1 VARCDTYL
9 PLTNVTD
16 LLLDAFVPTLIRQK
30 LAKNPSLP
38 TGPDAERFHAALLLA
53 DVSGFSTLAKTYAR
67 RGPRGAEDLK
77 DLLNLFFGRLVDV
90 VDSYGGQVLKF
101 PGDATLALWPSE
113 GDLSAAAHRAAQCA
127 LTAQQ
132 ALRGIVSPD
141 GIQLHVRAGVGMG
154 EVCAACVGGVA
165 GRWELLVTGDPL
177 AQAIHSMSLVSPGG
191 VAVSSKVWERIGPDA
206 QASKLADGVYRVDAV
221 AASPP
226 ALSSAALFTLGS
238 DAAPVLRAY
247 VPRSVQARLEAGQ
260 SDWLAEFRRV
270 SVLFINLGVFD
281 DLADEAL
288 GELQRAIVAVQTA
301 VDRYGGSINQ
311 VLADDKGMVVVCGWG
326 LALHTHG
333 DNEVRATRAALDLHR
348 ELANIGVG
356 ASFGIA
362 TGEVFTG
369 LRGNQRRCE
378 YAMIGDVVNIA
389 ARLMQAADQEIL
401 CDLATVEAA
410 GKRIKFEQLVPIR
423 IKGHEGSVAVSRPA
437 QLSTGSADIVGRV
450 EERRML
456 GERLRALSTGN
467 DGGVVVLEGDAGIGK
482 SRLVVDLV
490 EQSVSYG
497 VRALVATAD
506 AIERSAPYH
515 AWRTVFDS
523 LLGLE
528 EIAGRGGAERR
539 VLDLLESDAR
549 LLPFAPLLNPV
560 LRLNLRET
568 DQSARVPPRGRAV
581 LTRELLVQLFRC
593 TTRDEPTLLVVED
606 AHWCDSAS
614 WAFAETIE
622 RELRTVLLLVVMRPV
637 SREEKPSELL
647 RLIGRERACVL
658 RLDVLSSE
666 DTRALICRRL
676 RARVLSEP
684 VARLIRDKGEG
695 HPFFTEELGYM
706 LRDRNLIEVDHG
718 MCQFKVATEETPES
732 VQLPNTVQVVVASR
746 IDQLTIPQQLTIKV
760 ASVFG
765 RTFDLPGLRAAHP
778 IETDAQELQSHVTAL
793 VDRHLVELS
802 ASQPLPTYAFKH
814 AITQEVAY
822 SLLPYALRR
831 RLHAAAAEWYER
843 QHPDDLSPFYPLL
856 AHHWSR
862 AENNE
867 RAIFYLDKAGEQ
879 ALGRYANEEA
889 LNFYRQALEIDAQ
902 AADQSPSAPPIVLG
916 RHRVVSAREARHVR
930 WERRLG
936 DAAMNLG
943 RWEEGRQH
951 FERALALVGHP
962 LPASNRGFAIG
973 LATQVTLQ
981 CARRLVPRPFGG
993 LPNEATEVLR
1003 EGVRACERL
1012 GAIAFHYERLLPVVY
1027 ALVAAL
1033 NLAERLGPTPELA
1046 ISYADV
1052 SNILGYVRRRR
1063 LARAY
1068 QRLAK
1073 RTAAQLND
1081 PVTSVRVLARA
1092 AVFPISMGDWSVC
1105 NDLENEMSSCERIG
1119 DSYQWVTSANV
1130 RARVANL
1137 RGEFELAA
1145 RLALEIRKRAA
1156 VHGSLAHEVWG
1167 IDCQTWAL
1175 LYLGHYETLEGL
1187 IERGLHLMATAQIA
1201 EPISILNLFGA
1212 RALAHVYRS
1221 EMEPARVAADRVI
1234 ELIPKLARRDLSSLL
1249 SLSAAAETYVRVWE
1263 AAATDTSFAENRV
1276 AQLCRRIEQHAYV
1289 CPPARGRALLWRG
1302 CAEWL
1307 RGRATAAHR
1316 AWRECIRE
1324 AERFGLP
1331 YECARANYE
1340 IGRRLEGTDPAR
1352 RTHLAR
1358 AEDGFRRL
1366 NAAADLERVLAA
1378 MDAEPS
1384 PSLR

>member
-1 VARCDTYL
+1 M
-9 PLTNVTD
+9 ND
-16 LLLDAFVPTLIRQK
+16 LLLDAFVPTLIHQR

-53 DVSGFSTLAKTYAR
+53 DVSGFSTLAERYAR

-90 VDSYGGQVLKF
+90 VDSHGGQVFKF

-113 GDLSAAAHRAAQCA
+113 GDVSAAAHRAALCA
-127 LTAQQ
+127 LAAQQ
-132 ALRGIVSPD
+132 ALRDIVSPE
-141 GIQLHVRAGVGMG
+141 GIQLHVRAGVGIG

-165 GRWELLVTGDPL
+165 GRWELLVAGDPL
-177 AQAIHSMSLVSPGG
+177 RQAIHAMSIVSPGG
-191 VAVSSKVWERIGPDA
+191 VAVSSNVWERIAPAA
-206 QASKLADGVYRVDAV
+206 QTSKLADGVYRVDAV
-221 AASPP
+221 AASLP
-226 ALSSAALFTLGS
+226 LSAPGALFTLGR
-238 DAAPVLRAY
+238 DAADVLRAY

-281 DLADEAL
+281 DLSDEAL
-288 GELQRAIVAVQTA
+288 GDLQRAIVAVQTS

-333 DNEVRATRAALDLHR
+333 DNEVRAVRAALDLHR
-348 ELANIGVG
+348 DLANGIG
-356 ASFGIA
+356 ASFGMA

-389 ARLMQAADQEIL
+389 ARLMEAADHEIL

-437 QLSTGSADIVGRV
+437 QLSTGSAGIVGRA
-450 EERRML
+450 EERRIL
-456 GERLRALSTGN
+456 ADCLRALSTGN

-482 SRLVVDLV
+482 SRLVADLV
-490 EQSVSYG
+490 DQTTSYG

-515 AWRTVFDS
+515 AWREVFDS

-539 VLDLLESDAR
+539 VLDLLEPDAR

-568 DQSARVPPRGRAV
+568 DQSSRVPPRGRAV
-581 LTRELLVQLFRC
+581 LTRELLVYLFRS
-593 TTRDEPTLLVVED
+593 TTHDEPTLLVLED

-622 RELRTVLLLVVMRPV
+622 RELRKVLLLIAMRPV
-637 SREEKPSELL
+637 SQEERPPELV
-647 RLIGRERACVL
+647 RLIDGARARVL
-658 RLDVLSSE
+658 RLDVLGAE
-666 DTRALICRRL
+666 DTRALVCHRL

-684 VARLIRDKGEG
+684 VARLVRDKGEG
-695 HPFFTEELGYM
+695 HPFFTEELAYM
-706 LRDRNLIEVDHG
+706 LRDRSLIEVDHG
-718 MCQFKVATEETPES
+718 MCQFKPAAETPGS
-732 VQLPNTVQVVVASR
+732 MQLPNTVQVVVASR

-765 RTFDLPGLRAAHP
+765 RMFDLPALRAAHP
-778 IETDAQELQSHVTAL
+778 IEADGQELQSHVTAL
-793 VDRHLVELS
+793 VERHLVDPS

-843 QHPDDLSPFYPLL
+843 QHPDDLTPFYPLL

-889 LNFYRQALEIDAQ
+889 LDFYRQVIEIDAQ
-902 AADQSPSAPPIVLG
+902 NTVLPPATPPLVLG
-916 RHRVVSAREARHVR
+916 RHHVVSARDARHVR
-930 WERRLG
+930 WERCLG
-936 DAAMNLG
+936 DATMNLAK
-943 RWEEGRQH
+943 WEEGRQH
-951 FERALALVGHP
+951 FGRVLSLIGHP
-962 LPASNRGFAIG
+962 LPVSDTGFAIG
-973 LATQVTLQ
+973 LARQVLVQ
-981 CARRLVPRPFGG
+981 CGRRLMPRLFEG

-1003 EGVRACERL
+1003 DGVRACERV
-1012 GAIAFHYERLLPVVY
+1012 GAIAFHYDRLLPVVY

-1033 NLAERLGPTPELA
+1033 NLAERLGPTPELGL
-1046 ISYADV
+1046 SYADV
-1052 SNILGYVRRRR
+1052 SNILGLVRSRR
-1063 LARAY
+1063 LARVY
-1068 QRLAK
+1068 QRMAR
-1073 RTAAQLND
+1073 RTAARLND
-1081 PVTSVRVLARA
+1081 PRASARVLARA
-1092 AVFPISMGDWSVC
+1092 ALFRVCMGDWSAC
-1105 NDLENEMSSCERIG
+1105 DDLEIEMASCEQIS

-1130 RARVANL
+1130 RVRVANL

-1145 RLALEIRKRAA
+1145 RLGLEIQKHAA

-1167 IDCQTWAL
+1167 IDCQAWAL
-1175 LYLGHYETLEGL
+1175 LYLGQYETLDDL
-1187 IERGLHLMATAQIA
+1187 IDRGLRLAATAQIA
-1201 EPISILNLFGA
+1201 EPVSILNLFGA
-1212 RALAHVYRS
+1212 RALAHIHRNEV
-1221 EMEPARVAADRVI
+1221 EPARRAAEQVV
-1234 ELIPKLARRDLSSLL
+1234 EMTTKLTRRDLSPML
-1249 SLSAAAETYVRVWE
+1249 SLSAAVETYLTMWEMAPESGDTSLAET
-1263 AAATDTSFAENRV
+1263 RV
-1276 AQLCRRIEQHAYV
+1276 AQLCRRIERLARV
-1289 CPPARGRALLWRG
+1289 CPPARARAFLWRG

-1307 RGRATAAHR
+1307 RRRPTAARR
-1316 AWRECIRE
+1316 AWRKCIQE
-1324 AERFGLP
+1324 AERFALP
-1331 YECARANYE
+1331 YEAARAHYE
-1340 IGRRLEGTDPAR
+1340 IARRLEATDPAR
-1352 RTHLAR
+1352 RPHLAQ
-1358 AEDGFRRL
+1358 AEEGFRRL
-1366 NAAADLERVLAA
+1366 NAAADLERVVALAA
-1378 MDAEPS
+1378 AVPY
-1384 PSLR
+1384 LRADETQSAHTV